1 MADYVTVAPAALRA
15 TVAAHCLAS
24 GSNRREATLVSEN
37 LVLANLSGHDS
48 HGVGMTPQYL
58 TAVREG
64 NLALNQ
70 SAKLAVDAGALITV
84 DGGMGYG
91 QVIGHEAIEMAI
103 RRARQFGVCVLSLRT
118 SHHIG
123 RIGHWGEQ
131 CAAAGLVS
139 THYVNVINRPPL
151 VAPFGGSD
159 GRFTTNPYC
168 AALPDPRGPGPDA
181 KPLVLDMATSTI
193 AMGKVRVAMNKGE
206 LVPPGILIDS
216 TGHPTRDPKVMWE
229 NPRGAILTFGE
240 HKGFGLAV
248 VAELLAGA
256 LSGGG
261 TLHDGNWQSMTT
273 TNNMLSILI
282 DPGKLGGA
290 DSWQGE
296 MGDFLRWVKASPPA
310 PGVEEV
316 LVAGEPER
324 RMRAERANGIPID
337 ITSWNEIVEAGAS
350 VGVSADETRR
360 IAGLA

>member
-1 MADYVTVAPAALRA
+1 MTAYVSVAPAALRA
-15 TVAAHCLAS
+15 AVAAHCLAS
-24 GSNRREATLVSEN
+24 GSNRREAALVSEN

-58 TAVREG
+58 AAVREKRL
-64 NLALNQ
+64 NVNQ

-103 RRARQFGVCVLSLRT
+103 QRARQFGVCVLSLRN
-118 SHHIG
+118 SHHVG

-131 CAAAGLVS
+131 CASAGLVS

-159 GRFTTNPYC
+159 ARFATNPYC
-168 AALPDPRGPGPDA
+168 AAFPSPDG

-193 AMGKVRVAMNKGE
+193 AMGKVRMAMNKGE
-206 LVPPGILIDS
+206 QVAPDTLIDHQ
-216 TGHPTRDPKVMWE
+216 GNPTRDPKVMWTD
-229 NPRGAILTFGE
+229 PKGAILAFGA
-240 HKGFGLAV
+240 HKGYSLAV
-248 VAELLAGA
+248 VAELLSGA

-261 TLHDGNWQSMTT
+261 TVRDGKWQRNTI

-290 DSWQGE
+290 ESWQNE
-296 MGDFLRWVKASPPA
+296 MTDFLRWVKASPPA
-310 PGVEEV
+310 PGVEQV

-324 RMRAERANGIPID
+324 RTRAERAAGIPID
-337 ITSWNEIVEAGAS
+337 LTSWNEILAAGES
-350 VGVSADETRR
+350 VGVAANETRR
-360 IAGLA
+360 IANLS

>member
-1 MADYVTVAPAALRA
+1 MADYVTVSPAALRA

-24 GSNRREATLVSEN
+24 GSNRREAALVAEN

-58 TAVREG
+58 AAVREG
-64 NLALNQ
+64 KLVLNQ

-103 RRARQFGVCVLSLRT
+103 RRARQFGVCVLSLRN

-168 AALPDPRGPGPDA
+168 AALPGPDG

-206 LVPPGILIDS
+206 LVPPGILIDHA
-216 TGHPTRDPKVMWE
+216 GNPTQDPKVMWSD
-229 NPRGAILTFGE
+229 PKGAILTFGE
-240 HKGFGLAV
+240 HKGSGLAM

-261 TLHDGNWQSMTT
+261 TLHDGNWQRMAT
-273 TNNMLSILI
+273 TNNMFSVLI

-290 DSWQGE
+290 ETWQNE
-296 MGDFLRWVKASPPA
+296 MAAFLRWVKASPAA

-324 RMRAERANGIPID
+324 RSRAERAAGIPID
-337 ITSWNEIVEAGAS
+337 ITSWNEIVVAGES
-350 VGVSADETRR
+350 VGVAADQSRR
-360 IAGLA
+360 LAGLN